1 MIDDD
6 MANSDDLEAYS
17 PSVQNIDTVITLIAV
32 FHIVGGILTIPL
44 VYIVF
49 SSSFFEAPVIVT
61 FMILA
66 MGSILALTVPISIAL
81 GWAIWSLQPWAW
93 KVAVVVNV
101 LCLFFNIIG
110 GVVLIALL
118 NIILLFALNGTD
130 VKLTLTP
137 INAQGST
144 DLS

>member
-1 MIDDD
+1 
-6 MANSDDLEAYS
+6 MADNDELESYS
-17 PSVQNIDTVITLIAV
+17 PSVQNFNTVITLIAV
-32 FHIVGGILTIPL
+32 FHIIAGILTIPL
-44 VYIVF
+44 VYIIF
-49 SSSFFEAPVIVT
+49 TSSFFEAPAIVT
-61 FMILA
+61 FMVLV
-66 MGSILALTVPISIAL
+66 MGSILSLSVPILIAL
-81 GWAIWSLQPWAW
+81 GWAIGSLQPWAW

-130 VKLTLTP
+130 VKLALTP
-137 INAQGST
+137 INAQVST

>member
-6 MANSDDLEAYS
+6 MANSEDLESYS
-17 PSVQNIDTVITLIAV
+17 PSVQNINTVITLIAV
-32 FHIVGGILTIPL
+32 FHIIAGILTIPL
-44 VYIVF
+44 VYIIF
-49 SSSFFEAPVIVT
+49 TSSFFEAPVIVT

-81 GWAIWSLQPWAW
+81 GWAIWSLQTWAW

-110 GVVLIALL
+110 GIVLIALL
-118 NIILLFALNGTD
+118 NIVLLFALNGTD
-130 VKLTLTP
+130 VKLALTP
-137 INAQGST
+137 MITEDSK